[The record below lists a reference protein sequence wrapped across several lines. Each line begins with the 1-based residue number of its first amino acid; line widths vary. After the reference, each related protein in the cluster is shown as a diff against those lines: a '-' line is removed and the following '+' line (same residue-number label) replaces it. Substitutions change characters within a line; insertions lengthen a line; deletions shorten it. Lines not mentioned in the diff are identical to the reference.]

1 MSTASENLR
10 ELQRKGR
17 ENSAGKTI
25 RRKQIV
31 TYVSP
36 GSFYPQTRP
45 AFGQPAA
52 SVLARPEKRFAM
64 AHYYYKATLVWLTSL
79 VRGGWEWLNGLDRDE
94 WMILLMVT
102 AGLGILC
109 MRGFGSRTNY

>member
-1 MSTASENLR
+1 
-10 ELQRKGR
+10 
-17 ENSAGKTI
+17 
-25 RRKQIV
+25 
-31 TYVSP
+31 
-36 GSFYPQTRP
+36 
-45 AFGQPAA
+45 
-52 SVLARPEKRFAM
+52 M

-109 MRGFGSRTNY
+109 MRWFGSRTNY